1 MGRGKTLSEREKG
14 KIEALQGE
22 GKSLKSIA
30 KDVGRS
36 PHVIRNFIENRD
48 GYGTHFNRSGRKKK
62 LSARD
67 ERQIARAASNSMKS
81 CATIKTELKLDV
93 ERTTV
98 WRSIQRN
105 PHLVRQKLM
114 SAPRLEPI
122 HERNRLEFAR
132 INMGKDWILVRF
144 LSFFNTVFRSFFLT
158 KKFNL
163 DGPDGFNSYWRDL
176 RKEPRYFS
184 KRNFGGGSGMVW
196 AAISGLGKL
205 KLKFISKRMDG
216 REYQQVLTESLVPFI
231 RRFQRLQLEFQQDN
245 AGVHRSTRRRPRD
258 PTFVPMMT
266 WFQQQGINVLPW
278 PSRSP
283 DLNPIENVWGIL
295 VRDVYA
301 DNRQYQTV
309 EELKTAIMGAW
320 NRLPQETVNRLVES
334 MRDRIFEVIQRS
346 GKVTHY

>member
-1 MGRGKTLSEREKG
+1 
-14 KIEALQGE
+14 
-22 GKSLKSIA
+22 
-30 KDVGRS
+30 
-36 PHVIRNFIENRD
+36 
-48 GYGTHFNRSGRKKK
+48 
-62 LSARD
+62 
-67 ERQIARAASNSMKS
+67 
-81 CATIKTELKLDV
+81 
-93 ERTTV
+93 
-98 WRSIQRN
+98 
-105 PHLVRQKLM
+105 
-114 SAPRLEPI
+114 
-122 HERNRLEFAR
+122 
-132 INMGKDWILVRF
+132 
-144 LSFFNTVFRSFFLT
+144 
-158 KKFNL
+158 
-163 DGPDGFNSYWRDL
+163 
-176 RKEPRYFS
+176 
-184 KRNFGGGSGMVW
+184 MVW

-309 EELKTAIMGAW
+309 EELKTAIIRAW